1 MSVLEPM
8 IELGRGLW
16 TTMKQVLFN
25 PVVTVQYPEEK
36 RQVRPRFRGRHVLKR
51 YENGLEKCIGCSLC
65 AAACPS
71 DAIFVEAS
79 ENTDEKRFSPGE
91 RYASTYE
98 INMLRCIYC
107 GFCEDACPTEAIVLG
122 DNYELSFT
130 DRRDAIYPKEM
141 LLEPVPTAD
150 MTTPRSVEPGVYNRS
165 VPEMKDPQD

>member
-1 MSVLEPM
+1 MGVFEPV
-8 IELGRGLW
+8 IELGRGLAE
-16 TTMKQVLFN
+16 TLRSFLFEKT
-25 PVVTVQYPEEK
+25 VTVQYPEEK
-36 RQVRPRFRGRHVLKR
+36 RTVRPRFRGRHVLNR

-71 DAIFVEAS
+71 DAIFVESS

-107 GFCEDACPTEAIVLG
+107 GFCEDACPTEAITMG

-130 DRRDAIYPKEM
+130 DRRQAIYGKDM
-141 LLEPVPTAD
+141 LLVSAKPGQEL
-150 MTTPRSVEPGVYNRS
+150 TPRVTKPGEFTRS
-165 VPEMKDPQD
+165 VPDMKDPTD

>member
-1 MSVLEPM
+1 MLK
-8 IELGRGLW
+8 ELGRGLL
-16 TTMKQVLFN
+16 TTFKMVIEG
-25 PVVTVQYPEEK
+25 PVTTQYPEEK
-36 RQVRPRFRGRHVLKR
+36 RQVRPRYRGRHVLKR

-65 AAACPS
+65 AAACPA

-79 ENTDEKRFSPGE
+79 ENTDEERYSPGE

-130 DRRDAIYPKEM
+130 DRHDAIYTKDK
-141 LLEPVPTAD
+141 LLEAVPSPE
-150 MTTPRSVEPGVYNRS
+150 MTTPRAVEPGVYTRS
-165 VPEMKDPQD
+165 VPEMKDPSD